1 MIDNI
6 KIRKAELKDVTIIL
20 NLINE
25 LKDVTIILNLIKEL
39 AEYEKLLDEVTA
51 TEDKLMNT
59 IFGKDKFV
67 EVWLAEIND
76 EPVGQVF
83 FFRNYSTFLAKPGFY
98 IEDIYVRPQFR
109 GKGVGKKLLNKV
121 IELAAEKNYG
131 RVEWSVLNWN
141 ESAIEFYKNIGAVS
155 MDDWKLFRLTEDKFA
170 GKA

>member
-1 MIDNI
+1 MIENI
-6 KIRKAELKDVTIIL
+6 KIRKAELKDVTII
-20 NLINE
+20 I
-25 LKDVTIILNLIKEL
+25 NLIKEL

-51 TEDKLMNT
+51 TENKLMNS
-59 IFGKDKFV
+59 IFGNDKFV

-109 GKGVGKKLLNKV
+109 GNGIGKKLLNKV
-121 IELAAEKNYG
+121 VELAAEKNYG

-141 ESAIEFYKNIGAVS
+141 EPAIEFYKNIGAVS

-170 GKA
+170 GKT

>member
-1 MIDNI
+1 MMDNI
-6 KIRKAELKDVTIIL
+6 KIRKAELKDVT
-20 NLINE
+20 
-25 LKDVTIILNLIKEL
+25 TILNLIKEL
-39 AEYEKLLDEVTA
+39 AEYEKLLDKVTA

-76 EPVGQVF
+76 ESAGQVF

-121 IELAAEKNYG
+121 IELAKEKNYG
-131 RVEWSVLNWN
+131 RVEWCVLNWN
-141 ESAIEFYKNIGAVS
+141 EPAIEFYKNIGAVS
-155 MDDWKLFRLTEDKFA
+155 MDDWTTFRLTEEKFA
-170 GKA
+170 D

>member
-1 MIDNI
+1 MIENI
-6 KIRKAELKDVTIIL
+6 KIRKAEP
-20 NLINE
+20 
-25 LKDVTIILNLIKEL
+25 KDVTIILNLIKEL

-51 TEDKLMNT
+51 TEEKLMNA

-109 GKGVGKKLLNKV
+109 GSGIGKKLLNKV
-121 IELAAEKNYG
+121 VELAAEKNYG
-131 RVEWSVLNWN
+131 RVEWCVLNWN
-141 ESAIEFYKNIGAVS
+141 KPAIEFYKNIGAVS
-155 MDDWKLFRLTEDKFA
+155 MDDWTTFRLTEEKFA
-170 GKA
+170 G

>member
-1 MIDNI
+1 MIENI

-20 NLINE
+20 NLIN
-25 LKDVTIILNLIKEL
+25 EL

-59 IFGKDKFV
+59 IFGNDKFV

-109 GKGVGKKLLNKV
+109 GKGIGKKLLNKV
-121 IELAAEKNYG
+121 IELAKEKNYG
-131 RVEWSVLNWN
+131 RVEWSVLNCN
-141 ESAIEFYKNIGAVS
+141 EPAIEFYKNIGAVS
-155 MDDWKLFRLTEDKFA
+155 MDDWMLFRLTEEKFA
-170 GKA
+170 G

>member
-1 MIDNI
+1 MIENI
-6 KIRKAELKDVTIIL
+6 KIRKAEP
-20 NLINE
+20 
-25 LKDVTIILNLIKEL
+25 KDVTIILNLIKEL

-109 GKGVGKKLLNKV
+109 GSGIGKKLLNKV
-121 IELAAEKNYG
+121 VELAAEKNYG
-131 RVEWSVLNWN
+131 RVEWCVLNWN
-141 ESAIEFYKNIGAVS
+141 KPAIEFYKNIGAVS

-170 GKA
+170 GKT

>member
-1 MIDNI
+1 MMDNI
-6 KIRKAELKDVTIIL
+6 KIRKAELKDVT
-20 NLINE
+20 
-25 LKDVTIILNLIKEL
+25 TILNLIKEL
-39 AEYEKLLDEVTA
+39 AEYEKLLDKVTA

-76 EPVGQVF
+76 ESAGQVF

-121 IELAAEKNYG
+121 IELAKEKNYG
-131 RVEWSVLNWN
+131 RVEWCVLNWN
-141 ESAIEFYKNIGAVS
+141 EPAIEFYKNIGAVL
-155 MDDWKLFRLTEDKFA
+155 MDDWTTFRLTEEKFA
-170 GKA
+170 D

>member
-1 MIDNI
+1 MIENI
-6 KIRKAELKDVTIIL
+6 KIRKA
-20 NLINE
+20 E

-59 IFGKDKFV
+59 IFGKNKFV

-98 IEDIYVRPQFR
+98 IEDIYVRPRFR
-109 GKGVGKKLLNKV
+109 GKGIGKKLLKKV

-141 ESAIEFYKNIGAVS
+141 EPAIEFYKNIGAVS
-155 MDDWKLFRLTEDKFA
+155 MDDWKLFRLTEEKIS
-170 GKA
+170 G

>member
-1 MIDNI
+1 MMDNI
-6 KIRKAELKDVTIIL
+6 KIRKAELKDVT
-20 NLINE
+20 
-25 LKDVTIILNLIKEL
+25 TILNLIKEL
-39 AEYEKLLDEVTA
+39 AEYEKLLDDVTA

-76 EPVGQVF
+76 EPAGQVF

-109 GKGVGKKLLNKV
+109 GKGLGKKLLNKV

-131 RVEWSVLNWN
+131 RVEWCVLNWN
-141 ESAIEFYKNIGAVS
+141 EPAIEFYKNIGAVS
-155 MDDWKLFRLTEDKFA
+155 MDDWMLFRLKEEKFA
-170 GKA
+170 G

>member
-6 KIRKAELKDVTIIL
+6 KIRKA
-20 NLINE
+20 E

-59 IFGKDKFV
+59 IFGKNKFV

-109 GKGVGKKLLNKV
+109 GKGIGKKLLNKV
-121 IELAAEKNYG
+121 IELAKEKNYG

-141 ESAIEFYKNIGAVS
+141 EPAIEFYKNIGAVS
-155 MDDWKLFRLTEDKFA
+155 MDDWKLFRLTEEKFA
-170 GKA
+170 G

>member
-1 MIDNI
+1 MIENI
-6 KIRKAELKDVTIIL
+6 KIRKAEP
-20 NLINE
+20 
-25 LKDVTIILNLIKEL
+25 KDVTIILNLIKEL

-109 GKGVGKKLLNKV
+109 GNGIGKKLLNKV
-121 IELAAEKNYG
+121 VELAAEKNYG

-141 ESAIEFYKNIGAVS
+141 KPAIEFYKNIGAVS
-155 MDDWKLFRLTEDKFA
+155 MDDWMLFRLTEEKFA
-170 GKA
+170 G